1 MIDTSSLLKT
11 LCLGTLLSLGA
22 APALALDA
30 NDYQLRGGIGVIGIE
45 AKEYVY
51 NGSGSPDVLS
61 LLIWQSAAPVL
72 TAGFQV
78 TLPDGWTFDADVQ
91 VALAGDSY
99 MEDYDWL
106 APFRPS
112 FAFNDWTH
120 RSQHP
125 NTNLDW
131 FFDGRL
137 AIGKDMQLNPDALVN
152 LHGGFKYT
160 DLQWTATGGSF
171 VYSVGGF
178 RDSSG
183 NFAAGVD
190 GIIYRQKLPA
200 LFAGANAEMTYGR
213 WGFDI
218 GGHAGVTFLGEG
230 VDKHL
235 LRTPPLHFVDK
246 LNIAPLAGAEAEV
259 TYDTGGAAIFLK
271 GSMEKVF
278 LARADTQTYNNNTG
292 TLLSSTANGAGGELI
307 SGTITTG
314 FKGDF

>member
-1 MIDTSSLLKT
+1 MIDTSSLLKILPLT
-11 LCLGTLLSLGA
+11 VALSLGA

-45 AKEYVY
+45 AREYVY
-51 NGSGSPDVLS
+51 DGNGSPDVLS
-61 LLIWQSAAPVL
+61 LLIWQTAAPVL

-91 VALAGDSY
+91 VALAGKSY

-106 APFRPS
+106 TPFRPS

-137 AIGKDMQLNPDALVN
+137 AIGKDMQLNPDAVVN

-160 DLQWTATGGSF
+160 DVQWTAAGGSYI
-171 VYSVGGF
+171 YSTGGF
-178 RDSSG
+178 RDDSG
-183 NFAAGVD
+183 TFNPDVD
-190 GIIYRQKLPA
+190 VIIYRQKLPA
-200 LFAGANAEMTYGR
+200 VFAGANAEMTHGQ
-213 WGFDI
+213 WGF
-218 GGHAGVTFLGEG
+218 GFGAHAGMTFLGEG

-235 LRTPPLHFVDK
+235 VRTPPLHFVDK
-246 LNIAPLAGAEAEV
+246 FKMAPLAGAEAEV
-259 TYDTGGAAIFLK
+259 SYDTGGAAMFLK

-278 LARADTQTYNNNTG
+278 LARADTEIFNNNTG
-292 TLLSSTANGAGGELI
+292 TLLATSANGAGGELI